1 MKSFNENILVKSV
14 FAYIDLFYKLFP
26 LFIIFYFLP
35 IVLTLPTMSGAKPG
49 VIDVFGF
56 FRLEGTD
63 TEAQNLLFWQKA
75 IVLIFNFCAA
85 IGIYISLKKLTSFI
99 KNVFNE
105 EPFCE
110 SNGKVLKFVGF
121 FVAGITLVKNLLQE
135 IMLPY
140 PTSKLISTFSMILM
154 KTANILSI
162 IFNPYL
168 VVGLFIAIL
177 GEIII
182 KGTLIKNENDLTV

>member
-35 IVLTLPTMSGAKPG
+35 IVLTLPTMSG

>member
-1 MKSFNENILVKSV
+1 
-14 FAYIDLFYKLFP
+14 
-26 LFIIFYFLP
+26 
-35 IVLTLPTMSGAKPG
+35 MSGAKLSM
-49 VIDVFGF
+49 IDVFGF
-56 FRLEGTD
+56 FRFEGID
-63 TEAQNLLFWQKA
+63 SESLSPSYLQKA

-85 IGIYISLKKLTSFI
+85 IGIYISLKKLTFFI

-110 SNGKVLKFVGF
+110 SNGKVLKFVGYF
-121 FVAGITLVKNLLQE
+121 AAGITLVKNLLQE
-135 IMLPY
+135 IIMPF
-140 PTSKLISTFSMILM
+140 PTNKLISAFSLVLM
-154 KTANILSI
+154 KTANIFSI

-182 KGTLIKNENDLTV
+182 KGTLIKKENDLTV